1 MYQQIENLMNK
12 IEAVK
17 GSLYEVK
24 KIQLH
29 TGLEG
34 FNSPEA
40 YATYKTTGGNALGV
54 VGSVFEPADLNLL
67 FDSLTQT
74 MLDCDIT
81 TDIADVKFTEF
92 RDGARCQFEIIL
104 PNKEIKG
111 SPMVG
116 DVIRQSL
123 VLRTGFDGLT
133 KTALSF
139 QSYRLW
145 CSNGSGSWKKDVE
158 LALKNTLRNHVKV
171 MTFCDDL
178 LNVAGQADEYVKAV
192 GSLASKKVTQ
202 KKLDEFLKKLT
213 GFEFNEYKDL
223 TTKRRNILDRINE
236 AVAIEANNTGWNEF
250 SLLQGITR
258 YTTHDLCGGD
268 ANHPDL
274 LFANAG
280 KLSDKAHALL
290 LN

>member
-1 MYQQIENLMNK
+1 MINKIENLMNQ

-17 GSLYEVK
+17 NSLYEVK
-24 KIQLH
+24 KVQLH

-34 FNSPEA
+34 FNSPDA
-40 YATYKTTGGNALGV
+40 YATYKSTGGNALGV
-54 VGSVFEPADLNLL
+54 VGRVFEPVDLNLM

-74 MLDCDIT
+74 LLDCDIT
-81 TDIADVKFTEF
+81 SDIADVKFKEF
-92 RDGARCQFEIIL
+92 GNGERCQFEILL
-104 PNKEIKG
+104 PVKEIEG

-116 DVIRQSL
+116 DVTRQSL

-139 QSYRLW
+139 HTYRLW
-145 CSNGSGSWKKDVE
+145 CSNDCGDWKKAVE
-158 LALKNTLRNHVKV
+158 LSLKNTLRNHVKV

-178 LNVAGQADEYVKAV
+178 LNVAGQADEYIKAI
-192 GSLASKKVTQ
+192 GALSSKKVTQ